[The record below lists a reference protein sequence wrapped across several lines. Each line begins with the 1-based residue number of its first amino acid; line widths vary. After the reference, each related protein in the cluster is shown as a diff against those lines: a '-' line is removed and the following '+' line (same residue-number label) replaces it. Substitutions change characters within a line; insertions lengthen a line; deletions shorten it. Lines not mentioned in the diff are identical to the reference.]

1 MTVVKQK
8 IDLVKEIVEIRALL
22 GDFYLSRGYT
32 LPILMGQHPRTRY
45 FCKTHLPDA
54 AFKEWTSMWTR
65 TIAVSILSFC
75 AGCPGTLQGQQKPA
89 VSSPSGAREFP
100 VVMRQN
106 VTAGKTP
113 AGTKVQAQLQVATL
127 IEGNVIPRN
136 AIFSG
141 EVIESTAKSATG
153 PSRVGIRLDAVK
165 WKNGSAAVKVY
176 LTTWYYPDRNAT
188 GQGLDYGP
196 QQPANR
202 TWNGQGQYPDPNSK
216 VYRPFPGSDSDKSAS
231 VPDTPSSS
239 TSNRRV
245 RMKDVETQ
253 SSNDG
258 AIAIVCNSANLK
270 LDKLTTYVFAGGE
283 ETPAK

>member
-1 MTVVKQK
+1 
-8 IDLVKEIVEIRALL
+8 
-22 GDFYLSRGYT
+22 
-32 LPILMGQHPRTRY
+32 
-45 FCKTHLPDA
+45 
-54 AFKEWTSMWTR
+54 MWTR
-65 TIAVSILSFC
+65 TIAVSILSFY
-75 AGCPGTLQGQQKPA
+75 AGCSGTLQGQQKPA
-89 VSSPSGAREFP
+89 ASSPSGAQEFP

-113 AGTKVQAQLQVATL
+113 AGTKVRAQLQVATL
-127 IEGNVIPRN
+127 VDGTVIPRN

-141 EVIESTAKSATG
+141 EVIESAAKTATE
-153 PSRVGIRLDAVK
+153 PSRVAIRMDAAQ
-165 WKNGSAAVKVY
+165 WKKGSAPLKVY
-176 LTTWYYPDRNAT
+176 LTAWYYPARDET
-188 GQGLDYGP
+188 GQDLEYGP

-216 VYRPFPGSDSDKSAS
+216 VYKPFPGSDSDKGAS

-258 AIAIVCNSANLK
+258 AIAIVCNRANLK

-283 ETPAK
+283 LTPAK

>member
-1 MTVVKQK
+1 
-8 IDLVKEIVEIRALL
+8 
-22 GDFYLSRGYT
+22 
-32 LPILMGQHPRTRY
+32 
-45 FCKTHLPDA
+45 
-54 AFKEWTSMWTR
+54 MWTR
-65 TIAVSILSFC
+65 TIAVSILSFY
-75 AGCPGTLQGQQKPA
+75 AGCSGALQGQQKPA
-89 VSSPSGAREFP
+89 ASSPSGAQEFP

-113 AGTKVQAQLQVATL
+113 AGTKVRAQLQVATL
-127 IEGNVIPRN
+127 VDGTVIPRN

-141 EVIESTAKSATG
+141 EVIESAAKTATE
-153 PSRVGIRLDAVK
+153 PSRVAIRMDAAQ
-165 WKNGSAAVKVY
+165 WKKGSAPLKVY
-176 LTTWYYPDRNAT
+176 LTAWYYPARDET
-188 GQGLDYGP
+188 GQDLEYGP

-216 VYRPFPGSDSDKSAS
+216 VYKPFPGSDSDKDAS

-239 TSNRRV
+239 ISNRRV

-258 AIAIVCNSANLK
+258 AITIVCNRANLK

-283 ETPAK
+283 LTPAK